1 MHLLLIITISLILF
15 YNLLALFQL
24 YKVLL
29 TDCGFSEIMINMSVI
44 PKVVAHV
51 SCFPNTP
58 IPGNYSSCFFSSA
71 CVSVPLLSLAYC
83 LFRLL
88 HFLNLFWFWFLSLN
102 KSGSNQL
109 LLHVV
114 VSRTFCIKTAASKTR
129 GRRQA
134 GPAVCPWNMDTPK
147 ILEGGGGD

>member
-1 MHLLLIITISLILF
+1 MHLLLIIRISLILF
-15 YNLLALFQL
+15 YNFFQL

-29 TDCGFSEIMINMSVI
+29 TDCDFSEIMINMGVI

-88 HFLNLFWFWFLSLN
+88 HFLNLFWFWFSSLN

-109 LLHVV
+109 LHVV
-114 VSRTFCIKTAASKTR
+114 VSWTFCIKTAASKTR
-129 GRRQA
+129 GRQQA

-147 ILEGGGGD
+147 ILEGGGED